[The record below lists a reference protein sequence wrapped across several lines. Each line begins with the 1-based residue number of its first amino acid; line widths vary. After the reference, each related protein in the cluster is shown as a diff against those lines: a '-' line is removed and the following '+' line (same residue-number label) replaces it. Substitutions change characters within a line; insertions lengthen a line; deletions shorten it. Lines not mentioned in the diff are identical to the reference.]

1 MPVFDKTGVPI
12 YNRQRMPHPP
22 FITVDEKS
30 DAPLYRQIYETI
42 RRSILSGGLP
52 SGRQLPASR
61 LLAEQLG
68 VSRMT
73 IINAYEQL
81 LAEGYIEGRM
91 GAGTFVAAHL
101 PEEFLQASGF
111 KRLGLQEK
119 PLMRKVRLSEYGS
132 KLAQSSKIILQ
143 HHGATALAPFQ
154 HGVAALDE
162 FPFGVWAKIAQK
174 WQKRPPASVLSYGDA
189 VGFQPLR
196 DAVAAHLA
204 ETRGVRCTPEQI
216 IITNG
221 TQQALDLIGRI
232 FLSESEDVCLEDPG
246 YLGARDIFT
255 MTGARIVPVPIDD
268 EGFDLQTA
276 RKRSPKARLI
286 YVTPSH
292 QFPLGMT
299 MSLAR
304 RLSLLEWAR
313 ERDAII
319 VEDDYNSEYRYSRRP
334 LASLQGLDLDG
345 RVIYVGTFSKTIFP
359 ALRLGYLVVPAD
371 LIEVFAAA
379 RALTDLHSPV
389 IEQAVLA
396 EFISERHFARHIRRM
411 RAIYEERQQTLVE
424 EARKNLRG
432 ALEVAPAKAGMH
444 LIGWLPSGVSDLE
457 VSRRAAEAGLN
468 LAPISAYCINQKLRG
483 GLLLG
488 YTAYDEKHIR
498 QGIKNLARVLTDI
511 A

>member
-1 MPVFDKTGVPI
+1 MP
-12 YNRQRMPHPP
+12 YPP
-22 FITVDEKS
+22 FITLDEKS
-30 DAPLYRQIYETI
+30 DVPFYRQIYETI

-52 SGRQLPASR
+52 SSSQLPASR
-61 LLAEQLG
+61 LLAKQLG

-73 IINAYEQL
+73 IVNAYEQL
-81 LAEGYIEGRM
+81 LAEGYLEGRM

-111 KRLGLQEK
+111 KRLQLQEK
-119 PLMRKVRLSEYGS
+119 PSTRKVILSEYGS
-132 KLAQSSKIILQ
+132 RVAQGSKTILQ
-143 HHGATALAPFQ
+143 HHGATALVPFQ
-154 HGVAALDE
+154 HGVAAMDE

-174 WQKRPPASVLSYGDA
+174 WQKRPPASVLSYGEA
-189 VGFQPLR
+189 GGFQPLR
-196 DAVAAHLA
+196 EAVAAHLA
-204 ETRGVRCTPEQI
+204 AARGVRCTPEQI

-232 FLSESEDVCLEDPG
+232 FLSKSVDVCLEDPG
-246 YLGARDIFT
+246 YLGARDIFNA
-255 MTGARIVPVPIDD
+255 TGARIVPVPVDD

-292 QFPLGMT
+292 QFPLGVT

-319 VEDDYNSEYRYSRRP
+319 IEDDYNSEYRYSGRP
-334 LASLQGLDLDG
+334 LASLQGLDMDG

-359 ALRLGYLVVPAD
+359 ALRLGYLVAPPD

-396 EFISERHFARHIRRM
+396 EFIAERHFARHIRRM
-411 RAIYEERQQTLVE
+411 RGMYQERQRTLVE
-424 EARKNLRG
+424 EARKNLESM
-432 ALEVAPAKAGMH
+432 LEVTSAKAGMH
-444 LIGWLPSGVSDLE
+444 LIGWLPRGVSDQE

-468 LAPISAYCINQKLRG
+468 LAPVSAYCLNQKLRG

-498 QGIKNLARVLTDI
+498 QGIKKLARVLTDV
-511 A
+511 AQD

>member
-1 MPVFDKTGVPI
+1 
-12 YNRQRMPHPP
+12 MPHPP
-22 FITVDEKS
+22 FITLDEKS

-61 LLAEQLG
+61 LLATQLG

-73 IINAYEQL
+73 VVNAYEQL
-81 LAEGYIEGRM
+81 LAEGYLEGRM
-91 GAGTFVAAHL
+91 GAGTFVSAHL

-111 KRLGLQEK
+111 KRPERQEK
-119 PLMRKVRLSEYGS
+119 SLPRKVILSGYGDKVARNS
-132 KLAQSSKIILQ
+132 EVILR
-143 HHGATALAPFQ
+143 HLGASAHVPFQ

-162 FPFGVWAKIAQK
+162 FPFGVWAKIVQR
-174 WQKRPPASVLSYGDA
+174 WHRSPPASVLSYGDA
-189 VGFQPLR
+189 VGFRPLR

-204 ETRGVRCTPEQI
+204 AARGVRCTPEQI
-216 IITNG
+216 VITNG
-221 TQQALDLIGRI
+221 TQQALDLVSRI
-232 FLSESEDVCLEDPG
+232 FLSESDDACLEDPG
-246 YLGARDIFT
+246 YFGARDIFAA
-255 MTGARIVPVPIDD
+255 TGARIVPVPIDD
-268 EGFDLQTA
+268 EGFDVQAA
-276 RKRSPKARLI
+276 RKRSRKARLV

-292 QFPLGMT
+292 QFPLGVT

-313 ERDAII
+313 ERDAFVI
-319 VEDDYNSEYRYSRRP
+319 EDDYNSEYRYAGRP
-334 LASLQGLDLDG
+334 LASLQGLDRDG

-359 ALRLGYLVVPAD
+359 ALRLGYLVVPTD
-371 LIEVFAAA
+371 LVEVFAAA

-396 EFISERHFARHIRRM
+396 DFISERHFARHIRRM
-411 RAIYEERQQTLVE
+411 RGMYEARQQTLVE

-432 ALEVAPAKAGMH
+432 MLEVAPAKAGMH
-444 LIGWLPSGVSDLE
+444 LIGWLPDGVSDRE
-457 VSRRAAEAGLN
+457 VSDSAAEAGLN
-468 LAPISAYCINQKLRG
+468 LAPVSAYCINQQLRG

-498 QGIKNLARVLTDI
+498 RGVKKLAQVLTEI
-511 A
+511 SAEVSN

>member
-1 MPVFDKTGVPI
+1 
-12 YNRQRMPHPP
+12 MPHPP
-22 FITVDEKS
+22 FISLDEKS
-30 DAPLYRQIYETI
+30 DAPLYRQIYDTI
-42 RRSILSGGLP
+42 RRSILSGGLS

-61 LLAEQLG
+61 LLAKQLG

-73 IINAYEQL
+73 VVNAYEQL
-81 LAEGYIEGRM
+81 LAEGYLEGRS
-91 GAGTFVAAHL
+91 GAGTFVSAHL

-111 KRLGLQEK
+111 KGLERQEK
-119 PLMRKVRLSEYGS
+119 PLTRKVIFSEYGS
-132 KLAQSSKIILQ
+132 KVAQNSKIILR

-154 HGVAALDE
+154 HGVAAIDE

-174 WQKRPPASVLSYGDA
+174 WQKSPPAPVLSYGNA

-196 DAVAAHLA
+196 EAIAAHLA
-204 ETRGVRCTPEQI
+204 AARGVRCTPEQI

-232 FLSESEDVCLEDPG
+232 FLSRSDDVCLEDPG
-246 YLGARDIFT
+246 YIGARDILAT
-255 MTGARIVPVPIDD
+255 TGAKIVPVPIDE

-276 RKRSPKARLI
+276 RKRSRKARLI

-292 QFPLGMT
+292 QFPLGVT

-313 ERDAII
+313 ERDAFII
-319 VEDDYNSEYRYSRRP
+319 EDDYNSEYRYSGRP
-334 LASLQGLDLDG
+334 LASLQGLDRDG

-359 ALRLGYLVVPAD
+359 ALRLGYLVAPTD

-379 RALTDLHSPV
+379 RALTDLHSPS

-396 EFISERHFARHIRRM
+396 EFIAERHFVRHIRRM
-411 RAIYEERQQTLVE
+411 RGMYEERQQILVE
-424 EARKNLRG
+424 EARKNLKG
-432 ALEVAPAKAGMH
+432 MLEVAPAEAGMH
-444 LIGWLPSGVSDLE
+444 IIGWLPRRISDRE
-457 VSRRAAEAGLN
+457 VSRRAAETELN
-468 LAPISAYCINQKLRG
+468 LAPVSAYCINQKLRG

-488 YTAYDEKHIR
+488 YAAYNGKQIR
-498 QGIKNLARVLTDI
+498 QGMKKLAQVLIDI
-511 A
+511 TRN

>member
-1 MPVFDKTGVPI
+1 
-12 YNRQRMPHPP
+12 MPHPP
-22 FITVDEKS
+22 FITLEEKS
-30 DAPLYRQIYETI
+30 DTPLYRQIYETI
-42 RRSILSGGLP
+42 RRSILSGELP

-61 LLAEQLG
+61 LLAKQLG

-73 IINAYEQL
+73 IVNAYEQL
-81 LAEGYIEGRM
+81 LAEGYLEGRM
-91 GAGTFVAAHL
+91 GAGTFVSAHL

-111 KRLGLQEK
+111 NRLERQEK
-119 PLMRKVRLSEYGS
+119 PLTRKVILSEYGS
-132 KLAQSSKIILQ
+132 KLAQNSKIILR
-143 HHGATALAPFQ
+143 HHGATALVPFQ

-174 WQKRPPASVLSYGDA
+174 WQKSPPAPVLNYGDA

-196 DAVAAHLA
+196 DAVAEHLA
-204 ETRGVRCTPEQI
+204 AARGVRCTPEQI

-232 FLSESEDVCLEDPG
+232 FLSESENVCLEDPG
-246 YLGARDIFT
+246 YLGARDIF
-255 MTGARIVPVPIDD
+255 MAKGARVVPVPIDE

-292 QFPLGMT
+292 QFPLGVT

-313 ERDAII
+313 ERDAFVI
-319 VEDDYNSEYRYSRRP
+319 EDDYNSEYRYSGRP
-334 LASLQGLDLDG
+334 LPSLQGLDRDG

-359 ALRLGYLVVPAD
+359 ALRLGYLVAPVD
-371 LIEVFAAA
+371 LVEVFAAA
-379 RALTDLHSPV
+379 RALADLHSPV

-411 RAIYEERQQTLVE
+411 RGMYEERQQTLVE

-432 ALEVAPAKAGMH
+432 VLEVAPAKAGMH
-444 LIGWLPSGVSDLE
+444 LIGWLPRGVSDGE

-498 QGIKNLARVLTDI
+498 QGIKKLARVLTEV
-511 A
+511 AQA

>member
-1 MPVFDKTGVPI
+1 
-12 YNRQRMPHPP
+12 MPHPP
-22 FITVDEKS
+22 FITLDEKCG
-30 DAPLYRQIYETI
+30 APLYRQLYDTI

-61 LLAEQLG
+61 LLAKQLG

-73 IINAYEQL
+73 VVNAYEQL
-81 LAEGYIEGRM
+81 LAEGYLEGRR
-91 GAGTFVAAHL
+91 GAGTFVSAHL

-111 KRLGLQEK
+111 KRLERQEK
-119 PLMRKVRLSEYGS
+119 PSPRKIILSEYGS
-132 KLAQSSKIILQ
+132 RVAQNSRTILR
-143 HHGATALAPFQ
+143 HHGATALVPFQ

-162 FPFGVWAKIAQK
+162 FPYSVWAKIAQR
-174 WQKRPPASVLSYGDA
+174 WQKSPPASVLNYGDA

-204 ETRGVRCTPEQI
+204 AARGVRCTSEQI

-246 YLGARDIFT
+246 YIGARDIFSA
-255 MTGARIVPVPIDD
+255 TGARIVPVPIDD
-268 EGFDLQTA
+268 EGFDVQTA
-276 RKRSPKARLI
+276 RRRSLKARLI

-292 QFPLGMT
+292 QFPLGVT
-299 MSLAR
+299 MSLTR

-313 ERDAII
+313 ERDAFVI
-319 VEDDYNSEYRYSRRP
+319 EDDYNSEYRYAGRP
-334 LASLQGLDLDG
+334 LASLQGLDRDG
-345 RVIYVGTFSKTIFP
+345 RVLYVGTFSKTIFP

-371 LIEVFAAA
+371 LLEVFAAA

-411 RAIYEERQQTLVE
+411 RGMYEERQQALVE
-424 EARKNLRG
+424 VARKTLKG
-432 ALEVAPAKAGMH
+432 MLEVAPAKAGMH
-444 LIGWLPSGVSDLE
+444 LIGWLPDGVSDRE

-468 LAPISAYCINQKLRG
+468 LAPVSAYCINQKLRS

-498 QGIKNLARVLTDI
+498 QGMKKLARVLTDI

>member
-1 MPVFDKTGVPI
+1 
-12 YNRQRMPHPP
+12 MPHPP
-22 FITVDEKS
+22 FITLDEKCG
-30 DAPLYRQIYETI
+30 APLYRQLYETI

-61 LLAEQLG
+61 LLAKQLG

-73 IINAYEQL
+73 VVNAYEQL
-81 LAEGYIEGRM
+81 LAEGYLEGRM
-91 GAGTFVAAHL
+91 GAGTFVSAHL

-111 KRLGLQEK
+111 KRLERQEK
-119 PLMRKVRLSEYGS
+119 PSPRKVILSEYGS
-132 KLAQSSKIILQ
+132 RVAQNSKTILQ
-143 HHGATALAPFQ
+143 HHGATALVPFQ

-162 FPFGVWAKIAQK
+162 FPFGVWAKIAQR
-174 WQKRPPASVLSYGDA
+174 WQKSPPASVLSYGDA
-189 VGFQPLR
+189 AGFQPLR

-204 ETRGVRCTPEQI
+204 AARGVRCTSQQI

-232 FLSESEDVCLEDPG
+232 FLSNSEDVCLEDPG
-246 YLGARDIFT
+246 YIGARDIFST
-255 MTGARIVPVPIDD
+255 TGARIVPVPIDD
-268 EGFDLQTA
+268 EGFDVQTA
-276 RKRSPKARLI
+276 RKRSLKARLI

-292 QFPLGMT
+292 QFPLGVT

-313 ERDAII
+313 ERDAFVI
-319 VEDDYNSEYRYSRRP
+319 EDDYNSEYRYSGRP
-334 LASLQGLDLDG
+334 LASLQGLDRDG
-345 RVIYVGTFSKTIFP
+345 RVLYVGTFSKTIFP

-371 LIEVFAAA
+371 LVEVFAAA

-396 EFISERHFARHIRRM
+396 DFISERHFARHIRRM
-411 RAIYEERQQTLVE
+411 RGMYEERQQTLVE
-424 EARKNLRG
+424 EARKNLKGR
-432 ALEVAPAKAGMH
+432 LEVAPAKAGMH
-444 LIGWLPSGVSDLE
+444 LIGWLPDGVSDRE

-468 LAPISAYCINQKLRG
+468 LAPVSAYCINQKLRG

-498 QGIKNLARVLTDI
+498 QGMKKLARVLTDI
-511 A
+511 V